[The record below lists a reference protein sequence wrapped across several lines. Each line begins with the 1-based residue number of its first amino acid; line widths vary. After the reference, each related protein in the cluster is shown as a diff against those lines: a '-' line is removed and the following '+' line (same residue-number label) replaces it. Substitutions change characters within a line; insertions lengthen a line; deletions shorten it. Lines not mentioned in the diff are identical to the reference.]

1 MADIEGGKDQ
11 SGGRVEKGV
20 KKNHVNYLY
29 TAVSKTTWFLHTKFA
44 YILIF
49 CNICVLLDEEYDKLI

>member
-49 CNICVLLDEEYDKLI
+49 VIFAYF